1 MAAIIN
7 AQTATNEPA
16 PRPMVPGME
25 PISRATG
32 TTPTHA
38 PAAATSKSDAGGV
51 SCRKL
56 GTAWLMRLMP
66 VVPSPLPCR
75 QWTRR
80 GQVTAG

>member
-7 AQTATNEPA
+7 AQTAVNEPA
-16 PRPMVPGME
+16 PRPMLPGIE
-25 PISRATG
+25 PMWRATNA
-32 TTPTHA
+32 TPTHA

-51 SCRKL
+51 GCRSL
-56 GTAWLMRLMP
+56 GTAWLPRLMP
-66 VVPSPLPCR
+66 VVPSPRPCR